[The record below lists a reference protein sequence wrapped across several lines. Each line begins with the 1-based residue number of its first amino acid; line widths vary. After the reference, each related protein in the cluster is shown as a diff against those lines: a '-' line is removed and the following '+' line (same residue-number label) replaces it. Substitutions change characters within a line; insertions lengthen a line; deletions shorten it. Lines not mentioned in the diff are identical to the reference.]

1 MKKPLKSHVGN
12 LEGKLRVYN
21 ATLDSFLEV
30 NQYSLENE
38 DRDCFGF
45 ETGYE
50 DQIKLFA
57 IGNHLPSVSKQEV
70 SDHLVTAQQYLM
82 LWQRAL
88 IQPVGDIIPFT
99 YQGVDFAIPASGKMQ
114 SIPSPEWLEMI
125 YLAIVTGRYQ
135 DLNLLMGLLNSG
147 QVFHRA
153 ELQSL
158 HCEIVLHMLGL
169 KDSEDISAAINQ
181 LTTLVDS
188 KESLSHGKWAPFHA
202 ITITLG
208 FFDVMKTV
216 HQQDQDAYRK
226 AMYRALE
233 MHKEWW
239 THDED
244 FSQRAQGYVA
254 TPLLVAAK
262 YAYEKYGFTLDFECG
277 YLPSYIY
284 LS

>member
-70 SDHLVTAQQYLM
+70 SDHLFTAQQYLM

-88 IQPVGDIIPFT
+88 IQPVGEVVPFT
-99 YQGVDFAIPASGKMQ
+99 YQGVDFSIPASGRIQ

-125 YLAIVTGRYQ
+125 YLAIVTGRHQ
-135 DLNLLMGLLNSG
+135 DLNLLMGLLNSD

-181 LTTLVDS
+181 LTALVDS
-188 KESLSHGKWAPFHA
+188 KESLIQGKWAPFHA

-208 FFDVMKTV
+208 FFDVMKNV
-216 HQQDQDAYRK
+216 HQQDQDAYRN

-239 THDED
+239 THDKD

-254 TPLLVAAK
+254 MPLLAAAR
-262 YAYEKYGFTLDFECG
+262 YAYEKYGLTLDFECG

-284 LS
+284 LI

>member
-1 MKKPLKSHVGN
+1 M
-12 LEGKLRVYN
+12 
-21 ATLDSFLEV
+21 DSFLEV

-57 IGNHLPSVSKQEV
+57 IGNHLPSVSKLEV
-70 SDHLVTAQQYLM
+70 SDHLFTAQQYLM
-82 LWQRAL
+82 LWQRTFV
-88 IQPVGDIIPFT
+88 QPAGEIVPFT
-99 YQGVDFAIPASGKMQ
+99 YQGVDFAIPASGKIQ

-125 YLAIVTGRYQ
+125 YLAIVTGRHQ
-135 DLNLLMGLLNSG
+135 DLNLLMGLLNSD

-153 ELQSL
+153 ELQSH

-169 KDSEDISAAINQ
+169 KDSEDISGAINQ
-181 LTTLVDS
+181 LTALVDS
-188 KESLSHGKWAPFHA
+188 KESLIQGKWAPFHA

-208 FFDVMKTV
+208 FFDVMKNV
-216 HQQDQDAYRK
+216 HQQDQDAYRN

-239 THDED
+239 THDKD

-254 TPLLVAAK
+254 MPLLAAAK
-262 YAYEKYGFTLDFECG
+262 YAYEKYGLTLDFECG

>member
-1 MKKPLKSHVGN
+1 MKKVLKTHVGN
-12 LEGKLRVYN
+12 LKGHLRLYN
-21 ATLDSFLEV
+21 ATLNSFLGT
-30 NQYSLENE
+30 NE
-38 DRDCFGF
+38 FSMNNAGRDRFGF

-50 DQIKLFA
+50 DQIKLFT

-70 SDHLVTAQQYLM
+70 SDHLFTAQQYLM

-88 IQPVGDIIPFT
+88 IQPVGEIVPFT
-99 YQGVDFAIPASGKMQ
+99 YQGVDFAIPASGKIQ

-135 DLNLLMGLLNSG
+135 DLNLLMDLLNSG

-153 ELQSL
+153 EIPSL

-181 LTTLVDS
+181 LTTLIDS
-188 KESLSHGKWAPFHA
+188 KESLSQGKWVPFHA

-239 THDED
+239 THDKD
-244 FSQRAQGYVA
+244 FSQIAQGYVA
-254 TPLLVAAK
+254 MPLLAAAK